1 MIQLGCILE
10 DYSDLAEMQWCI
22 QYCSRNCFSRSV
34 SGKQKADVSG
44 TQARNSERISMYR
57 DTDKWF
63 SILLR
68 DQGIILIPN
77 FTFFAWTFSIHE
89 HWVINKIG

>member
-22 QYCSRNCFSRSV
+22 QYCSRKVSV
-34 SGKQKADVSG
+34 EWFQVNKKLMYQACRQG
-44 TQARNSERISMYR
+44 TAKESVCR

-89 HWVINKIG
+89 QLSIG

>member
-10 DYSDLAEMQWCI
+10 DYSDLAEIQWCI

-44 TQARNSERISMYR
+44 TQARNSERIRIGIQTNGSLYYTKISR
-57 DTDKWF
+57 NHFDTK
-63 SILLR
+63 LY
-68 DQGIILIPN
+68 
-77 FTFFAWTFSIHE
+77 FFRSDIFNT
-89 HWVINKIG
+89 

>member
-22 QYCSRNCFSRSV
+22 QYGSRNCFSRSV

-44 TQARNSERISMYR
+44 MQARSSERIRIGIQTNGS
-57 DTDKWF
+57 
-63 SILLR
+63 LL
-68 DQGIILIPN
+68 QY
-77 FTFFAWTFSIHE
+77 T
-89 HWVINKIG
+89 NKESF